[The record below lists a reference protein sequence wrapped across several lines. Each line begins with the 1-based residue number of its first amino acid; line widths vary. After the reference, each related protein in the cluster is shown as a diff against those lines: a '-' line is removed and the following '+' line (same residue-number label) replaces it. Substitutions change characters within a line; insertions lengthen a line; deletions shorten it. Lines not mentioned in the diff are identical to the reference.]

1 MRLGCKVRRLVQ
13 SESGSIAPLVAGYL
27 ALVVMVSLMATNVIS
42 AMAMAH
48 RVQGVADAAVVYAHE
63 RSLRVG
69 IPVAATLNQQLE
81 SFLNSAP
88 SATRLKVISAK
99 TRVQGATSILVLCSS
114 FQLPLSPETV
124 LICKEAKAE
133 SYLVP
138 LS

>member
-1 MRLGCKVRRLVQ
+1 M
-13 SESGSIAPLVAGYL
+13 AGYL